1 MPAIYVPSYLIINI
15 FMTKKDKEK
24 LAINI
29 TVSNEEYEFIRL
41 QAYLNKTSMSAY
53 VRRLIDIERKRV
65 GKKGLL
71 FK

>member
-1 MPAIYVPSYLIINI
+1 MA
-15 FMTKKDKEK
+15 KKDKEK

-53 VRRLIDIERKRV
+53 VRRLIDLERKRV